1 MYSIDAVAPYK
12 VYYASS
18 SRFQIECKLMNDDGR
33 RRRKRNSLFCVCVK
47 ICKINQVRIVISVAF
62 RDIIAFCQD
71 ISHHSGGVGFASI
84 AMHSFD

>member
-1 MYSIDAVAPYK
+1 MMMDEEGGKEIAYFV
-12 VYYASS
+12 
-18 SRFQIECKLMNDDGR
+18 
-33 RRRKRNSLFCVCVK
+33 CVCVK